1 MSLSAEYIGQLESEI
16 ATRTNEAH
24 ELRLQNRALYEENAR
39 LNDLARML
47 LGSPHFSS
55 FLNDMPDTLPSQMA
69 APQQPQQPQ
78 QQIQHQQP
86 APQTA
91 MPATIP
97 KEATAPRPQDFQM
110 QQNPQ
115 VTMAMVP
122 NQAMDAS
129 MMTSNGWNSG
139 IDMNYN
145 APVFAVLDV
154 PAGPELDI
162 EALCGK
168 SLTPMSSEKNEAPV
182 LDLPEIPDLDALTQ
196 KSDVSFPA
204 DSESDL
210 FADSPA
216 TCTTADDALVFDG
229 IPTEKASPSYE
240 LVVES
245 PNEVSAADKNRL
257 RLLCQSMHAAFE
269 RVSLATSH
277 LQ

>member
-1 MSLSAEYIGQLESEI
+1 M
-16 ATRTNEAH
+16 
-24 ELRLQNRALYEENAR
+24 RLQNRALYEENAR

-47 LGSPHFSS
+47 LGSPHFTS

-69 APQQPQQPQ
+69 APQQPQQ
-78 QQIQHQQP
+78 QIQHQQA
-86 APQTA
+86 APQPT

-97 KEATAPRPQDFQM
+97 KEASTPRPQEFQM
-110 QQNPQ
+110 QQTPQ

-122 NQAMDAS
+122 NQGMDAS

-139 IDMNYN
+139 IDMNYGN
-145 APVFAVLDV
+145 ASVFAVLDV

-168 SLTPMSSEKNEAPV
+168 SISPISSDKIEAPV

-196 KSDVSFPA
+196 KSDASFSA
-204 DSESDL
+204 GSESDL

-216 TCTTADDALVFDG
+216 SSTFADDELVFDG
-229 IPTEKASPSYE
+229 IPSKKCSPSYE
-240 LVVES
+240 LVVDS
-245 PNEVSAADKNRL
+245 PNEVTEADKNRL
-257 RLLCQSMHAAFE
+257 RSLCQSMHAAFE

>member
-1 MSLSAEYIGQLESEI
+1 
-16 ATRTNEAH
+16 
-24 ELRLQNRALYEENAR
+24 
-39 LNDLARML
+39 ML
-47 LGSPHFSS
+47 LGSPQFAS
-55 FLNDMPDTLPSQMA
+55 FLNDMPDTLPSQMSA
-69 APQQPQQPQ
+69 SQQPQ
-78 QQIQHQQP
+78 QQIQHQQA
-86 APQTA
+86 APQPTMSA
-91 MPATIP
+91 GLP
-97 KEATAPRPQDFQM
+97 KESSVARPQEFQL

-122 NQAMDAS
+122 NQSIDAS

-139 IDMNYN
+139 IDMNYGN
-145 APVFAVLDV
+145 ASVFAVLDV

-168 SLTPMSSEKNEAPV
+168 SASPLSSEKNEVPV
-182 LDLPEIPDLDALTQ
+182 LDLPEIPNLDALTQ

-204 DSESDL
+204 ESESDL

-216 TCTTADDALVFDG
+216 TSTIAADALVFDG
-229 IPTEKASPSYE
+229 IQSQKPSSPEYE

-245 PNEVSAADKNRL
+245 PNEVTAADKNRL
-257 RLLCQSMHAAFE
+257 RSLCQSMHAAFE